1 MYLLNSDLMYK
12 ELSALL
18 RGMTRLR
25 INTTQLKNLPIPL
38 PPLAEQHRIVAKLDE
53 LMRYCD
59 ALEASIQ
66 ASRVQNEGLLQQ
78 VLREALAPG
87 NGE

>member
-1 MYLLNSDLMYK
+1 MYI
-12 ELSALL
+12 ELSKLL

-38 PPLAEQHRIVAKLDE
+38 PPLPEQHRIVQKLSE
-53 LMRYCD
+53 LMQTCD

-66 ASRVQNEGLLQQ
+66 QSVSLNERLLQV
-78 VLREALAPG
+78 VLREALR
-87 NGE
+87 GEGADVN